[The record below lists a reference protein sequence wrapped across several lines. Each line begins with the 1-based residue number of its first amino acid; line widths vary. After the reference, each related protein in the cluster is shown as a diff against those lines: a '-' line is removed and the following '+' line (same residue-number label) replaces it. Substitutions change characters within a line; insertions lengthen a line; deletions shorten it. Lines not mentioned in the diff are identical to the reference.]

1 MVRTHLL
8 WPALAALFSIGAQAA
23 GFAPVASA
31 GTATPLASPGLA
43 AAASRAT
50 PAAATAEA
58 DTTTRTLWLC
68 SLSERLT
75 QLICVADQD
84 PAEAGPSERPDAA
97 AGADTAPP
105 VTAEVRGTRF
115 PLDPRRLWVV
125 DLWTPPSTATD
136 VAVLARATLCYR
148 SAHCEV
154 QLNLPDLRGSAGQP
168 ATQQLTQRWRSR

>member
-43 AAASRAT
+43 A
-50 PAAATAEA
+50 TAEA
-58 DTTTRTLWLC
+58 ATTTRTLWLC

-84 PAEAGPSERPDAA
+84 PVEAGASARPDAA

-105 VTAEVRGTRF
+105 VSAEVRGTRF

-168 ATQQLTQRWRSR
+168 ATQQLTQRWPSR